1 MDKPSMLAKLKKEL
15 AELQSKAD
23 EARIQMNLAGKE
35 IQATLEPHLKTL
47 DNELL
52 HARRKLEKLKSS
64 VESTEHELEKGVHS
78 SMDKIKE
85 LYKKAKQHLPK
96 K

>member
-1 MDKPSMLAKLKKEL
+1 MGKQSMLTTLKKEL
-15 AELQSKAD
+15 EELQSKVD

-35 IQATLEPHLKTL
+35 IQTTLEPHLKTL
-47 DNELL
+47 DNELW
-52 HARRKLEKLKSS
+52 HAHRKLEKLKSS
-64 VESTEHELEKGVHS
+64 AESTEHKLEKGVHS

-85 LYKKAKQHLPK
+85 LYEKAKQHLPK

>member
-1 MDKPSMLAKLKKEL
+1 MDKQSMLTKLKKEF

-35 IQATLEPHLKTL
+35 IQTTLEPHLKTL

-52 HARRKLEKLKSS
+52 HARRNLEKLKSS
-64 VESTEHELEKGVHS
+64 AESTEHEFEKGMHF
-78 SMDKIKE
+78 SMEKIKE
-85 LYKKAKQHLPK
+85 LYEKAKQHLPK